1 MNFGILTFLSDQ
13 KFDFFSLATRLLRK
27 ALRPA
32 QTGKGLDSNK
42 IKVIMG
48 SGGCNIGRNKIKI
61 LFILEFIKN

>member
-13 KFDFFSLATRLLRK
+13 KFDFFSLARLLRK

-42 IKVIMG
+42 IKVIIG